1 MNNMRLIRIEK
12 ITLNV
17 GSGKDQ
23 NVLEKGMQLIKHLTG
38 LAPVKTITSKRIPG
52 WGIRPGL
59 PVGCKLT
66 IRNGQKSDLIKRF
79 LGAKD
84 NVLTLNNFDDRGN
97 ISFGVHEYID
107 MADTE
112 YNPDIGIMG
121 LQISITLERPG
132 YRVKKR
138 KIQRSKPSRH
148 HVVRREEAINFLK
161 ENFNIQIQEE
171 IPEEE

>member
-1 MNNMRLIRIEK
+1 MRSIRIEK

-17 GSGKDQ
+17 GTGKDQ

-38 LAPVKTITSKRIPG
+38 SDPVKTMTSKRIPG

-84 NVLTLNNFDDRGN
+84 NTLSLNNFDDRGN

-132 YRVKKR
+132 YRIKKR
-138 KIQRSKPSRH
+138 KIQKTKPSIKH
-148 HVVRREEAINFLK
+148 IVSKEDAVNFMK
-161 ENFNIQIQEE
+161 ENFKIQIQEE